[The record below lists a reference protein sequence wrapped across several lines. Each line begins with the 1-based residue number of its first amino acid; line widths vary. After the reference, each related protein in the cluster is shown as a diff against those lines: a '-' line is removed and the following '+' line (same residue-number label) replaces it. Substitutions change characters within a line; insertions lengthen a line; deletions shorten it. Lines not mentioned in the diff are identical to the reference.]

1 MLIERLVWPHGKVC
15 AAMLSVNLDAEFF
28 GRIYYPDVDVDSGD
42 ILSLGRTGMNFGL
55 RHLLDAFDQADVK
68 ATFFIPGENAEH
80 YPEIVKQIHAR
91 GHEIAYH
98 GYHHYDRPVGD
109 ERDNLARCE
118 KIFADLGCDRPYG
131 YRPTEAEFTDELA
144 QILLDRGYEYVSY
157 RGNFDGPQVV
167 ELNGKKVPL
176 VDLEADVFF
185 DDTAYDYYIDSPP
198 CRYGIATAKEQCKIW
213 QDEFDG
219 MALEGGRVMDFVIH
233 PQFMGRAARVN
244 ALAELIGYMRSR
256 GAWITTNRE
265 IARYVLQQEGLL

>member
-1 MLIERLVWPHGKVC
+1 MITWPENKRV
-15 AAMLSVNLDAEFF
+15 AV
-28 GRIYYPDVDVDSGD
+28 
-42 ILSLGRTGMNFGL
+42 SL
-55 RHLLDAFDQADVK
+55 AFDLDFELNWSESNRLDPGHIVHMSKGTYGARQGMPRLLKMLDEVGIK

-80 YPEIVKQIHAR
+80 YPEIVKAIHAR
-91 GHEIAYH
+91 GHEISYH

-118 KIFADLGCDRPYG
+118 KIFEDLGCNRPYG

-157 RGNFDGPQVV
+157 RGNFDGPQVI
-167 ELNGKKVPL
+167 EIDGKKVPL

-213 QDEFDG
+213 RDEFDG

-244 ALAELIGYMRSR
+244 ALAELIGYMRAR

-265 IARYVLQQEGLL
+265 IARYVLEQECLL

>member
-1 MLIERLVWPHGKVC
+1 MIRWPEEKRV
-15 AAMLSVNLDAEFF
+15 AVSF
-28 GRIYYPDVDVDSGD
+28 
-42 ILSLGRTGMNFGL
+42 
-55 RHLLDAFDQADVK
+55 AFDLDFELNWSESNRLDPGHIVHMSKGTYGARQGMPRILKMLDEVGIK

-198 CRYGIATAKEQCKIW
+198 CRYGIATAKEQRKIW